1 MKINSL
7 SILFFLAFFLILF
20 LSCNR
25 KEIIAESKIIGKNG
39 LFINTDSIHLIKTD
53 SINLQEGIDLFT
65 QKRYDRARNLLLLSS
80 KSRDIAIRTQSFL
93 YLNSLEV
100 ELRNYAQALVYLE
113 EYHRQAMMLYH
124 QAVKAEK
131 EIQNH
136 KVTIYQAI
144 EDFDKQQSKTFFWSI
159 CLLIGLMALIGF
171 ITIYFYQ
178 QRKHTHVYLE
188 NKQNELD
195 ELNRIIE
202 LNQHKTK
209 KTNHNA
215 YLLQANTFMKTPI
228 YEEITEL
235 GKQKKDKNI
244 KILTYNK
251 QDTLKEELD
260 RIFDD
265 FIQDL
270 KDREANLTENDIKL
284 CCLSLL
290 PLTTLTKALCYGSTE
305 INIIKQRKH
314 QIKKKLANKPENL
327 SLFEFIFATRKED
340 KKQ

>member
-7 SILFFLAFFLILF
+7 FIFFSLAFFLMLF

-25 KEIIAESKIIGKNG
+25 KEIIAESKITGKNVP
-39 LFINTDSIHLIKTD
+39 FIHTDSIHFTKTD
-53 SINLQEGIDLFT
+53 SVNLQEGIDLLA
-65 QKRYDRARNLLLLSS
+65 QKKYDKARKLLLLSS
-80 KSRDIAIRTQSFL
+80 KSGDVAIKIQSFL

-100 ELRNYAQALVYLE
+100 ELKNYAQALVYLE
-113 EYHRQAMMLYH
+113 AYHHQAMDLYH
-124 QAVKAEK
+124 KAVKAEK

-171 ITIYFYQ
+171 ITIHFYRQ
-178 QRKHTHVYLE
+178 KKHTHVYIK

-209 KTNHNA
+209 KTNRNA
-215 YLLQANTFMKTPI
+215 YLLQATAFMKTPI
-228 YEEITEL
+228 YEEIIEL

-251 QDTLKEELD
+251 QDILKEELD
-260 RIFDD
+260 RIFND

-270 KDREANLTENDIKL
+270 NDSEANLTENDIKL

-327 SLFEFIFATRKED
+327 SLFEFIFATRKEE